1 MLCTEVITA
10 VNRVENPF
18 LLGARI
24 REVMNGQ
31 TGVEDP
37 KWKVIQRFPLVDMH
51 VYMCTY
57 V

>member
-24 REVMNGQ
+24 REVMNGL

-37 KWKVIQRFPLVDMH
+37 KWKVIERFPLVDMH
-51 VYMCTY
+51 AYMCTC

>member
-24 REVMNGQ
+24 REVMNGL

-37 KWKVIQRFPLVDMH
+37 KWKVIERFPLVDKH
-51 VYMCTY
+51 AYMCTC